1 MLKFKRAHLAFST
14 TAILGIIFLIP
25 NVTEARGGGG
35 GHSGGGH
42 SGSVHVNGYYRGN
55 GTYVSPYNR
64 SAPGGGGAS
73 DYLLPGYTT
82 PSYSSPDGTDS
93 SYSWP
98 TYSQQSLINSLPK
111 SGAISGG
118 ENSISIIDVNIN
130 GKPFGKSGI
139 MVNGQAYIST
149 NLLKEI
155 PMRSKAQVKDIT
167 LTLYSAQTLGISM
180 LNYNGQIFIEASRL
194 NDLYS
199 SLSISWD
206 NKIRTVVLQTPVS

>member
-1 MLKFKRAHLAFST
+1 MLRFKRAHLAFSA

-64 SAPGGGGAS
+64 SAPGGGGSS
-73 DYLLPGYTT
+73 DYL
-82 PSYSSPDGTDS
+82 SPDGTDS

-111 SGAISGG
+111 SGTISGG

-130 GKPFGKSGI
+130 GKPFGKLGI

-167 LTLYSAQTLGISM
+167 LTLYSAQSLGISM

-194 NDLYS
+194 NELYS

-206 NKIRTVVLQTPVS
+206 NKIKTVVLQTPVS